1 MIWRNVDA
9 EIENFIEVFIV
20 YITPLGV

>member
-20 YITPLGV
+20 YIAPFGV